1 MNKKTALTWA
11 LRVLMAIGFLIPAA
25 TKVIGDEQWTQ
36 EFTTIGFGLWF
47 MYFVAVVEVVA
58 AILLLYPVT
67 TPWAVLLSLCIVMGA
82 LVAQVLYF
90 MHFPHIVI
98 YTTVLLVLLYLTR
111 DRLGLSRS
119 NVGPA

>member
-67 TPWAVLLSLCIVMGA
+67 TPWGVLLSLCIVMGA